1 MERNERYRDFGNR
14 TSFNGR
20 PCSPDQEL
28 VPVVLSNEMRRVLMK
43 KSFNEANAESWT
55 IGKTEVPVAFIPI
68 DKGNKKEYFKEI
80 FNRDVKRFITDNVD
94 DLSGLASLD
103 EILDKVN
110 DDDESAWDP
119 TGTTHYDDLQLGLSV
134 IKMLIDDV
142 AAKNPDM
149 GKIIRLLADGY
160 QKKEILEKVKLGKGK
175 TQGYAFIEKAQSLAK
190 EIYLN
195 NYC

>member
-1 MERNERYRDFGNR
+1 MERNEHYRDYSNR

-20 PCSPDQEL
+20 PCSPEQEL

-43 KSFNEANAESWT
+43 KGFNEANAESWT
-55 IGKTEVPVAFIPI
+55 IGRTEVPVAFIPI
-68 DKGNKKEYFKEI
+68 VKGQKNDYFRDI
-80 FNRDVKRFITDNVD
+80 FNKDVKRFITDNAN

-103 EILDKVN
+103 EILEKV
-110 DDDESAWDP
+110 DDEDESAWDP

-134 IKMLIDDV
+134 IEMLIEDV
-142 AAKNPDM
+142 AAMNPDM
-149 GKIIRLLADGY
+149 RKIIRLLSDGY
-160 QKKEILEKVKLGKGK
+160 NKKEILKMVKLGKGK